1 MTTTAETR
9 RIVWLRISPLSPLQ
23 LGDHTGVGNFQS
35 SVDFIPGSSLRGTV
49 AQKLLA
55 GKTGSF
61 EALFEGAEPYFG
73 NGYLGSSAPVWPFP
87 LTARTCKRYGGLSSG
102 ETEDNRKHHGVID
115 VLAAD
120 FAYDLIGDPEFPHRN
135 ELQPED
141 PEWAPHHLPGIR
153 SNFDRCSAKIE
164 PGSRE
169 CRVSMIPAT
178 GYYTWMDKPLQT
190 KRPTTTVMTHVGIN
204 RARGVAQDQLLFSQ
218 ERLLVQET
226 LQSFFARVFVP
237 EAKVERLIEAAEGE
251 HFIGRGRSRGNGRV
265 VIQALANVDEP
276 SLDDRLL
283 DFKLALIGA
292 LQPYAARDPRV
303 ATDLPGV
310 LFSITL
316 TTPAILHDAGRP
328 LRVPPARF
336 LGLSNSE
343 DIPCIRAWART
354 EPTGGWDSA
363 AGMPRRKMLAVRA
376 GSVFLYWARPTVDAD
391 RLREEL
397 GRAES
402 EGIGD
407 ERERGYGQ
415 FLVCAPFHYM
425 EHV

>member
-1 MTTTAETR
+1 MNATAEAR

-35 SVDFIPGSSLRGTV
+35 SVDFIPGSSLRGAV

-55 GKTGSF
+55 GSAGSF
-61 EALFEGAEPYFG
+61 EALFEGEEPYFG

-120 FAYDLIGDPEFPHRN
+120 FAYDLISDPEFPHRN

-141 PEWAPHHLPGIR
+141 PEWAPHLLPDVR
-153 SNFDRCSAKIE
+153 SNFDRCTAKIE
-164 PGSRE
+164 PESRR
-169 CRVSMIPAT
+169 CPASMVPAT
-178 GYYTWMDKPLQT
+178 GYYAWMDKPLQT
-190 KRPTTTVMTHVGIN
+190 KRPATTVTTHVGIN

-218 ERLLVQET
+218 ERLLAQET

-237 EAKVERLIEAAEGE
+237 KAKVDRLIEAAEGE

-265 VIQALANVDEP
+265 AIQVLANVDEP

-283 DFKLALIGA
+283 DFKLALAGT

-328 LRVPPARF
+328 LRVPPSRF
-336 LGLSNSE
+336 LGLSASE
-343 DIPCIRAWART
+343 DILSIRSWART
-354 EPTGGWDSA
+354 ESAGGWDSA
-363 AGMPRRKMLAVRA
+363 ARMPRRKALSVRA
-376 GSVFLYWARPTVDAD
+376 GSVFLYWARPGVDAG
-391 RLREEL
+391 RLSEEL
-397 GRAES
+397 ERAER

-415 FLVCAPFHYM
+415 FIVCAPFHYT
-425 EHV
+425 